1 MDKPLVS
8 IICLCYNHE
17 RFVREAIVSVLKQ
30 TYQPIEII
38 VVDDASTD
46 NSVSVIT
53 TILSEFPNIQ
63 FLPLGENHGNCKA
76 FNKGLA
82 QAKGEFIVDLST
94 DDVLHPE
101 RVAQQVD
108 YFSKYDS
115 SYGVV
120 FTDAVYIDESGN
132 FMRRH
137 FDYLIEKKLIRKIPQ
152 GEVFAD
158 LLSTYFVASP
168 TMMVRREVFDQLQ
181 GYDESL
187 AYEDFD
193 FWVRSSR
200 HFKYIYLDKALTYI
214 RKSARSLSTTWY
226 VPGDTQLHS
235 TYLVCLKAL
244 SLIRTESERCAFI
257 LRIRYEIRQSFLSE
271 NYNEA
276 DLFYALLK
284 RIEKPPLM
292 YTALF
297 LINKMRLPLSGFRRI
312 YHRLKFN

>member
-1 MDKPLVS
+1 MDKPLVT

-17 RFVREAIVSVLKQ
+17 RFVREAIASVINQ
-30 TYQPIEII
+30 TYQHIEII

-53 TILSEFPNIQ
+53 SIVSEFPHIQ
-63 FLPLGENHGNCKA
+63 FLPLGENLGNCKA

-82 QAKGEFIVDLST
+82 LANGKFIIDLST
-94 DDVLHPE
+94 DDVLHLE
-101 RVAQQVD
+101 RVALQVD

-115 SYGVV
+115 SYGVL
-120 FTDAVYIDESGN
+120 FTDAVYIDEAGN
-132 FMRRH
+132 FMRHH
-137 FDYLIEKKLIRKIPQ
+137 FEYLIAKKLIHKIPQ
-152 GEVFAD
+152 GDVFAD

-200 HFKYIYLDKALTYI
+200 HFKYVYLDKALTYI
-214 RKSARSLSTTWY
+214 RKSKKSLSTTWY
-226 VPGDTQLHS
+226 VPGDTQLYS

-244 SLIRTESERCAFI
+244 SLIRSERERFALI
-257 LRIRYEIRQSFLSE
+257 LRIRYEIRQSVLSE
-271 NYNEA
+271 NHWDA

-284 RIEKPPLM
+284 QLEKPSRM
-292 YTALF
+292 YTTLS
-297 LINKMRLPLSGFRRI
+297 LLNKMRLPLSGIRQI
-312 YHRLKFN
+312 YHRLRFR